1 MAKIKGK
8 LIEGNKTGPIVYTTI
23 KNDPKS
29 YEYVAKS
36 TPLKRKK
43 RKL

>member
-8 LIEGNKTGPIVYTTI
+8 LIEGNKAEPIVYTAI
-23 KNDPKS
+23 KNDPKD
-29 YEYVAKS
+29 YEYVVKS